1 MFQFPAFAPIGLY
14 IQPSVTPSALTV
26 TPGFPIRT
34 PQDQS
39 LFDNSPGN
47 FAAFHVLHRLITP
60 RHPPYTLNSLITF
73 VSGQP
78 SGQKMYQALKH
89 SFNLGELR
97 QIPMQ
102 LSISVLQLPPALA
115 SGSFCVERVNCLRLS
130 QTEKCMDLA
139 ILLQVLSRA
148 FRKKLSSNSKRLD
161 SITSSNVH
169 GDDRDRTGD
178 I

>member
-73 VSGQP
+73 VFGQTVRPKNVP
-78 SGQKMYQALKH
+78 S
-89 SFNLGELR
+89 
-97 QIPMQ
+97 P
-102 LSISVLQLPPALA
+102 
-115 SGSFCVERVNCLRLS
+115 
-130 QTEKCMDLA
+130 QTL
-139 ILLQVLSRA
+139 V
-148 FRKKLSSNSKRLD
+148 
-161 SITSSNVH
+161 
-169 GDDRDRTGD
+169 
-178 I
+178 